1 MDAEYQCAHR
11 NEGVTMAQDG
21 KTGSHA
27 LSTAADVV
35 RESGPAV
42 NTYRQRAAY
51 LSHPAV
57 RKALAWE
64 RKQREFEE
72 RKASKTKCKTQNE
85 M

>member
-1 MDAEYQCAHR
+1 ME
-11 NEGVTMAQDG
+11 QDG
-21 KTGSHA
+21 KISSHA

-35 RESGPAV
+35 REPGAAV

-57 RKALAWE
+57 QKALAWE

-72 RKASKTKCKTQNE
+72 RKASMGKCKNQNE